1 MDGPGPCSVVS
12 YCPWMYGDVEG
23 WAAGD
28 EKGWWRRRERV
39 RWGGVG
45 VELMRRRWLA

>member
-1 MDGPGPCSVVS
+1 MKRGLLVGIRLDGRPGPCSVVS

-39 RWGGVG
+39 RWGGG
-45 VELMRRRWLA
+45 

>member
-28 EKGWWRRRERV
+28 EKGWLEKEREGPV
-39 RWGGVG
+39 GGGWG
-45 VELMRRRWLA
+45 